1 MPFQDIDDEAEITAI
16 PKAPS
21 VIERALRKVFLE
33 DWLLKLLALV
43 ITLAL
48 WLAVTGQN
56 TPVTLRVSGV
66 QLNFLRHE
74 GLEISNELPSTI
86 EVVLTGSPAKLDR
99 IGPRDLVAT
108 VDISDQKPGQRT
120 VRLSS
125 DRVQMDLP
133 EGVVLQGFHPATL
146 PIRFEPRVEASLDV
160 EVKFEG
166 TLPEGYE
173 LVGFTA
179 NPAKVRLRG
188 PADRVNALRK
198 AATETVW
205 IDGKTE
211 SFNLANVTINIPDPK
226 VDVIDPT
233 VDIHVNIVAKKPG
246 NDHLTFITRGDAL
259 HGPERCAQSLLIS
272 FHSSF
277 SYHY

>member
-1 MPFQDIDDEAEITAI
+1 MPFQDIDDEGEVTPT

-21 VIERALRKVFLE
+21 AFERGLRKVFLE
-33 DWLLKLLALV
+33 DWGLKLLALV

-56 TPVTLRVSGV
+56 KPVTLRVSGV

-108 VDISDQKPGQRT
+108 VDISDQKPGERI
-120 VRLSS
+120 VRLSR

-133 EGVVLQGFHPATL
+133 EGVTVQGFHPATL
-146 PIRFEPRVEASLDV
+146 PIRLEPRVETQLDV

-173 LVGFTA
+173 LVSFTA
-179 NPAKVRLRG
+179 NPAKIRLRG
-188 PADRVNALRK
+188 PADRINALHK
-198 AATETVW
+198 AATETVLL
-205 IDGKTE
+205 DGKKE
-211 SFNLANVTINIPDPK
+211 SFDLANVAINIPDPK
-226 VDVIDPT
+226 IDVLDPT
-233 VDIHVNIVAKKPG
+233 VDIHVEIVEKKRG
-246 NDHLTFITRGDAL
+246 DVHLTFAGATEHVAL
-259 HGPERCAQSLLIS
+259 PGALRPLIVN
-272 FHSSF
+272 
-277 SYHY
+277 

>member
-1 MPFQDIDDEAEITAI
+1 MPFQDIDDESEVTPI

-21 VIERALRKVFLE
+21 AFERGLRKLFLK
-33 DWLLKLLALV
+33 DWGLKLLALA

-56 TPVTLRVSGV
+56 KPVTLRVSGV

-74 GLEISNELPSTI
+74 GLEISNELPATI

-108 VDISDQKPGQRT
+108 VDISDQKPGERI
-120 VRLSS
+120 VRLSR

-133 EGVVLQGFHPATL
+133 EGVSLQGFHPATL
-146 PIRFEPRVEASLDV
+146 PIRLEPRVETQLDV

-173 LVGFTA
+173 LAGFTA
-179 NPAKVRLRG
+179 TPAKVRLRG
-188 PADRVNALRK
+188 PADRISALHK
-198 AATETVW
+198 ATTETVW
-205 IDGKTE
+205 LDGKKE
-211 SFNLANVTINIPDPK
+211 SFNLSNVAINIPDPRI
-226 VDVIDPT
+226 DVIDPT
-233 VDIHVNIVAKKPG
+233 VDIHVEILEKKRA
-246 NDHLTFITRGDAL
+246 DVHLTFVTATDHLVWSSAPR
-259 HGPERCAQSLLIS
+259 PLLID
-272 FHSSF
+272 
-277 SYHY
+277 

>member
-1 MPFQDIDDEAEITAI
+1 MPFQDIDDEPEVTPI
-16 PKAPS
+16 PRAPS
-21 VIERALRKVFLE
+21 AFERVLHKVFLE
-33 DWLLKLLALV
+33 DWGLKLLALV

-56 TPVTLRVSGV
+56 KPVTLRVSGV

-108 VDISDQKPGQRT
+108 VDLSDQKAGERI
-120 VRLSS
+120 VRLSR

-133 EGVVLQGFHPATL
+133 EGVTLQGFHPATI
-146 PIRFEPRVEASLDV
+146 PIRLEPRVETQLDV

-173 LVGFTA
+173 VASFTA
-179 NPAKVRLRG
+179 NPARVRLRG
-188 PADRVNALRK
+188 PADRINALHK
-198 AATETVW
+198 AVTETVW
-205 IDGKTE
+205 LDGKKE
-211 SFNLANVTINIPDPK
+211 SFNLSNVAINIPDPK
-226 VDVIDPT
+226 IDVLDPAVDLRVE
-233 VDIHVNIVAKKPG
+233 IVEKKRG
-246 NDHLTFITRGDAL
+246 DLHLTFITATDRLAWPRAL
-259 HGPERCAQSLLIS
+259 
-272 FHSSF
+272 HSSF
-277 SYHY
+277 FSL

>member
-1 MPFQDIDDEAEITAI
+1 MPFQDIDDEPEITPI
-16 PKAPS
+16 PRAPS
-21 VIERALRKVFLE
+21 AIERGLRKVFLE

-56 TPVTLRVSGV
+56 TPVTARMSGV

-74 GLEISNELPSTI
+74 GLEMSNELPSTI

-99 IGPRDLVAT
+99 INPRDLVAT
-108 VDISDQKPGQRT
+108 VDVSDQKPGERI
-120 VRLSS
+120 VRLSR

-146 PIRFEPRVEASLDV
+146 PIRLEPRVETLLDV

-173 LVGFTA
+173 LAGFKV

-188 PADRVNALRK
+188 PADRVNALHK

-205 IDGKTE
+205 LDGRKE
-211 SFNLANVTINIPDPK
+211 SFNLANVAINIPDPK
-226 VDVIDPT
+226 VDVLDPT
-233 VDIHVNIVAKKPG
+233 VDIRVEIVAKRPG
-246 NDHLTFITRGDAL
+246 NGQLTFISAREIPAWSRTLR
-259 HGPERCAQSLLIS
+259 PLIVN
-272 FHSSF
+272 
-277 SYHY
+277 

>member
-1 MPFQDIDDEAEITAI
+1 MPFQDIDDEPEVTAI

-21 VIERALRKVFLE
+21 AFERGLRKVFLE
-33 DWLLKLLALV
+33 DWGLKLLALV

-56 TPVTLRVSGV
+56 KPVTLRVSGV

-108 VDISDQKPGQRT
+108 VDISDQKPGERI
-120 VRLSS
+120 VRLTR

-133 EGVVLQGFHPATL
+133 EGVALQGFHPATL
-146 PIRFEPRVEASLDV
+146 PVRLEPRVEAQLDV

-166 TLPEGYE
+166 VLPEGYE
-173 LVGFTA
+173 LAGFTA
-179 NPAKVRLRG
+179 NPGKVRLRG
-188 PADRVNALRK
+188 PADRINALRK

-205 IDGKTE
+205 LDGKKE
-211 SFNLANVTINIPDPK
+211 SFNLANVAINIPDPK
-226 VDVIDPT
+226 VDVLDPT
-233 VDIHVNIVAKKPG
+233 VDIHVEIVEKKRS
-246 NDHLTFITRGDAL
+246 DSHLTFVIGTERLARPGAL
-259 HGPERCAQSLLIS
+259 RPLAVN
-272 FHSSF
+272 
-277 SYHY
+277 

>member
-1 MPFQDIDDEAEITAI
+1 MPFQDIDDEPEITPI
-16 PKAPS
+16 PRPPS
-21 VIERALRKVFLE
+21 AIERSLRKVFLE
-33 DWLLKLLALV
+33 NWGLKLLALV

-108 VDISDQKPGQRT
+108 VDVSDQKPGERI
-120 VRLSS
+120 VRLTR
-125 DRVQMDLP
+125 DRVQMELP
-133 EGVVLQGFHPATL
+133 EGVSLQGFHPATL
-146 PIRFEPRVEASLDV
+146 PIRLEPRVESQVDV

-166 TLPEGYE
+166 ILAEGYE
-173 LVGFTA
+173 IGGFTV
-179 NPAKVRLRG
+179 NPGKVRLRG
-188 PADRVNALRK
+188 PADRVNALKK

-205 IDGKTE
+205 IDGKKE
-211 SFNLANVTINIPDPK
+211 SFNLANVAINIPDPK
-226 VDVIDPT
+226 VDVIDPS
-233 VDIHVNIVAKKPG
+233 VDIHVDIVEKKRADVHPIFTTATVQLAWF
-246 NDHLTFITRGDAL
+246 NAR
-259 HGPERCAQSLLIS
+259 RLLVVN
-272 FHSSF
+272 
-277 SYHY
+277 

>member
-1 MPFQDIDDEAEITAI
+1 MPFQDIDDEPEITPI
-16 PKAPS
+16 PKPPS
-21 VIERALRKVFLE
+21 AIQRGLRKVFLE
-33 DWLLKLLALV
+33 DWALKLLALV

-56 TPVTLRVSGV
+56 KPVTLRVSGV

-108 VDISDQKPGQRT
+108 VDLSDQKPGQRI
-120 VRLSS
+120 VRLSR

-133 EGVVLQGFHPATL
+133 EGVALQGFHPATL
-146 PIRFEPRVEASLDV
+146 PIRLEPRVETQVDV

-166 TLPEGYE
+166 TLAEGYE
-173 LVGFTA
+173 LAGFTA
-179 NPAKVRLRG
+179 NPAKIRLRG
-188 PADRVNALRK
+188 PADRVSAVQK

-205 IDGKTE
+205 LDGKKE
-211 SFNLANVTINIPDPK
+211 SFNLASVSINIPDPK

-233 VDIHVNIVAKKPG
+233 VDIHVQIVPKKPSDG
-246 NDHLTFITRGDAL
+246 HLTFISKRESPTLSRTLRPIIVD
-259 HGPERCAQSLLIS
+259 
-272 FHSSF
+272 
-277 SYHY
+277 

>member
-1 MPFQDIDDEAEITAI
+1 MPFQDIDDEPEITAI
-16 PKAPS
+16 PRAPS
-21 VIERALRKVFLE
+21 AIERAVRKVFLE

-56 TPVTLRVSGV
+56 TPVTLRVPGV

-146 PIRFEPRVEASLDV
+146 PIRLEPRVETSLDV

-166 TLPEGYE
+166 TIPEGYE
-173 LVGFTA
+173 LAGFTA
-179 NPAKVRLRG
+179 TPAKVRLRG

-198 AATETVW
+198 AATETIW
-205 IDGKTE
+205 IDGKKE
-211 SFNLANVTINIPDPK
+211 SFNLANVAINIPDPK

-233 VDIHVNIVAKKPG
+233 VDIHVDIVAKKPG
-246 NDHLTFITRGDAL
+246 QGHLTFITSR
-259 HGPERCAQSLLIS
+259 ERLAWSRTLRPVLVD
-272 FHSSF
+272 
-277 SYHY
+277 

>member
-1 MPFQDIDDEAEITAI
+1 MPFQDIDDEVEDAPI
-16 PKAPS
+16 PRAPS
-21 VIERALRKVFLE
+21 AIERGLRKVFLE
-33 DWLLKLLALV
+33 DWGLKLLALV
-43 ITLAL
+43 ITLSL

-56 TPVTLRVSGV
+56 KPVTSRISGV

-86 EVVLTGSPAKLDR
+86 EVVLTGSRAKLDR

-108 VDISDQKPGQRT
+108 VDLSDQKPGERI

-133 EGVVLQGFHPATL
+133 EGVILQGFHPATL
-146 PIRFEPRVEASLDV
+146 PVRLEPRVEAQLDV

-173 LVGFTA
+173 LAGFTA
-179 NPAKVRLRG
+179 NPGKVRLRG
-188 PADRVNALRK
+188 PADRVNALHK

-205 IDGKTE
+205 LDGKRE
-211 SFNLANVTINIPDPK
+211 SFNLANVAINIPDPK
-226 VDVIDPT
+226 VDVLDPT
-233 VDIHVNIVAKKPG
+233 VDIHVEIVEKKHAEA
-246 NDHLTFITRGDAL
+246 HLTFVI
-259 HGPERCAQSLLIS
+259 GPERLARSSSLRPLVVN
-272 FHSSF
+272 
-277 SYHY
+277 